1 MTTINVL
8 LVEDDPAFCEI
19 LSLYISTQ
27 NELTLIGT
35 ASNGQE
41 AVHLADTLA
50 PDVILMDLHM
60 PVMDGID
67 ATRAILTTHPHIKII
82 AITTF
87 DNYNYVSK
95 ALAAGVH
102 GYLLKNSRANEIKAA
117 IIAAQEGRA
126 MIDQRALASLTVSMN
141 HIQPPTRD
149 TWQDLTDLEQAI
161 TRLVCL
167 GYTNTEIAQELH
179 YSVSTVRN
187 TLTSIYK
194 KLEITTRTQLLVH
207 AGQQNYPVLD

>member
-1 MTTINVL
+1 MTTISVL

-27 NELTLIGT
+27 DELTLIGT

-67 ATRAILTTHPHIKII
+67 ATRAILITHPHIKII

-149 TWQDLTDLEQAI
+149 TWQDLNDLEQAV
-161 TRLVCL
+161 TKLVCL

-179 YSVSTVRN
+179 YSASTVKN
-187 TLTSIYK
+187 TLGRIYK
-194 KLEITTRTQLLVH
+194 KLDITTRTQLLVH

>member
-1 MTTINVL
+1 MTITNVV
-8 LVEDDPAFCEI
+8 LVEDDPAFREI

-27 NELTLIGT
+27 DELALLGT
-35 ASNGQE
+35 ASNGEE
-41 AVHLADTLA
+41 AIHLANMLT

-67 ATRAILTTHPHIKII
+67 ATRSILTTNTDVKII

-117 IIAAQEGRA
+117 IIAAKEGRA
-126 MIDQRALASLTVSMN
+126 MIDQRALASLTISMN

-149 TWQDLTDLEQAI
+149 TWQDLDPIEQAV
-161 TRLVCL
+161 TKLVCL
-167 GYTNTEIAQELH
+167 GYTNPEIAKELN
-179 YSVSTVRN
+179 YSTSTIKNV
-187 TLTSIYK
+187 LTGIYK
-194 KLEITTRTQLLVH
+194 KLGVTTRTQLLVH
-207 AGQQNYPVLD
+207 AGQHNYPVLD

>member
-1 MTTINVL
+1 MTITNVV
-8 LVEDDPAFCEI
+8 LVEDDPAFREI
-19 LSLYISTQ
+19 LSLYISSQ
-27 NELTLIGT
+27 DELALLGT
-35 ASNGQE
+35 ASNGEE
-41 AVHLADTLA
+41 AIYLANMLT

-67 ATRAILTTHPHIKII
+67 ATRSILTTNPDIKII

-117 IIAAQEGRA
+117 IIAAKEGRA
-126 MIDQRALASLTVSMN
+126 MIDQRALASLTISMN

-149 TWQDLTDLEQAI
+149 TWQDLDPIEQAV
-161 TRLVCL
+161 TKLVCL
-167 GYTNTEIAQELH
+167 GYTNPEIAKELN
-179 YSVSTVRN
+179 YSTSTIKNV
-187 TLTSIYK
+187 LTGIYK
-194 KLEITTRTQLLVH
+194 KLGVTTRTQLLVH
-207 AGQQNYPVLD
+207 AGQHNYPVLD

>member
-1 MTTINVL
+1 MTITNVV
-8 LVEDDPAFCEI
+8 LVEDDPAFREI

-27 NELTLIGT
+27 HELTLAGT

-41 AVHLADTLA
+41 AVYLADALA

-67 ATRAILTTHPHIKII
+67 ATRAILATHPDIKII

-87 DNYNYVSK
+87 DNYNYVRK

-117 IIAAQEGRA
+117 IIAAKEGRA
-126 MIDQRALASLTVSMN
+126 MIDQRALASLTISMN

-149 TWQDLTDLEQAI
+149 TWQDLNDLEQAV
-161 TRLVCL
+161 TKLVCL
-167 GYTNTEIAQELH
+167 GYTNPEIAKELN
-179 YSVSTVRN
+179 YSTSTIKNV
-187 TLTSIYK
+187 LTGIYK
-194 KLEITTRTQLLVH
+194 KLGVTTRTQLLVH
-207 AGQQNYPVLD
+207 AGQHNYPVLD